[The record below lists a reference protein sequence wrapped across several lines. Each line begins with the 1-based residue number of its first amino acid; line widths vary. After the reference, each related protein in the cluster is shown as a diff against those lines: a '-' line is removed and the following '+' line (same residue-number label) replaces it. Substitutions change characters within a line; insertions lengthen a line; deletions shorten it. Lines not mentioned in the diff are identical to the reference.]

1 MDAELFTKLNQN
13 QMKKVINILG
23 TEANRRI
30 SEFEKAGETSP
41 ALRSVEK
48 SGGRFSSANKKL
60 NALRSEFIRAKNFLE
75 SRTGTVAKYDALKD
89 EVIDTLESDYAI
101 FLAKEDWHDLWDY
114 YEKVKELNKTAK
126 HAEIKYKIINVINN
140 MIIEGKKSG
149 DDIVTEVAK
158 KATKMYEDYMEEE
171 RKKPSVSSFFE
182 I

>member
-23 TEANRRI
+23 TEANKRI
-30 SEFEKAGETSP
+30 SEFEKAGEKSP

-60 NALRSEFIRAKNFLE
+60 NALRSEFIRAKSFLE
-75 SRTGTVAKYDALKD
+75 SKTGTVAKYDALKD
-89 EVIDTLESDYAI
+89 DVIDTLESDYAI
-101 FLAKEDWHDLWDY
+101 FLAKEDWHDIWDY

-126 HAEIKYKIINVINN
+126 HTEIKYKIINVINN

-149 DDIVTEVAK
+149 DEIVADVAK
-158 KATKMYEDYMEEE
+158 KATQMYEDYMEEE
-171 RKKPSVSSFFE
+171 SKKPSVSSFFE